1 VKNCRQWNLAITAVP
16 LAGTRANVV
25 QLCRLPNERILAGTA
40 TADFLRLAEP
50 HLVVVAPSARP
61 APASGSLAA
70 VSAPDDPAALPD
82 MLAVRVAQSG
92 ALMLTS
98 DGAGWGMTR

>member
-70 VSAPDDPAALPD
+70 VPAPDCATRTASISGKAAGS
-82 MLAVRVAQSG
+82 SG